1 MRLDWKADM
10 GVIVV
15 GMADLK
21 VAKNPDI
28 LTTLGLGSCV
38 GITLYDKVKKIGGLA
53 HVMLPTYKGFEGQN
67 IAKFADSAIIELVN
81 QLTRMGVQRNS
92 LVAKI
97 AGGAHMFGHTQNNDM
112 LKIGERNAKASL
124 AILSQLR
131 IPVQANDTGGTHGRT
146 IELNTD
152 TGALKIRTVG
162 AGEKFI

>member
-1 MRLDWKADM
+1 MA
-10 GVIVV
+10 VIVV

-21 VAKNPDI
+21 VAKHPDT

-38 GITLYDKVKKIGGLA
+38 GITLFDRAKKIGGMA
-53 HVMLPTYKGFEGQN
+53 HCMLPTYKGFEGQN
-67 IAKFADSAIIELVN
+67 IAKFVDSAVIELIN
-81 QLTRMGVQRNS
+81 QLVRIGASRTA

-97 AGGAHMFGHTQNNDM
+97 AGGAHMFGRSQNSDM
-112 LKIGERNAKASL
+112 LKIGERNAAAGI
-124 AILSQLR
+124 AILRQLS

-146 IELNTD
+146 IELNIE

>member
-1 MRLDWKADM
+1 M

-38 GITLYDKVKKIGGLA
+38 GVTLYDKTKKIGGMA
-53 HVMLPTYKGFEGQN
+53 HCMLPSYKGYEGQN
-67 IAKFADSAIIELVN
+67 IAKFADSAIIELIN
-81 QLTRMGVQRNS
+81 QLHRLGVPKNA

-97 AGGAHMFGHTQNNDM
+97 AGGAHMFGRSQNNDM
-112 LKIGERNAKASL
+112 LKIGERNAAASL
-124 AILSQLR
+124 AILKQLS
-131 IPVQANDTGGTHGRT
+131 IPIVGNDTGGTHGRT
-146 IELNTD
+146 IELHMES
-152 TGALKIRTVG
+152 GALKIRTVG

>member
-1 MRLDWKADM
+1 M

-21 VAKNPDI
+21 IAKHPDI

-38 GITLYDKVKKIGGLA
+38 GITLYDASKKIGGLA

-67 IAKFADSAIIELVN
+67 IAKFADSALIELVN
-81 QLTRMGVQRNS
+81 QLARSGAPRNM

-97 AGGAHMFGHTQNNDM
+97 AGGAHMFGRTQNNDM
-112 LKIGERNAKASL
+112 LKIGERNAAASI
-124 AILSQLR
+124 AILRQLG
-131 IPVQANDTGGTHGRT
+131 IPVTANDTGGSHGRT
-146 IELNTD
+146 IELHMD

-162 AGEKFI
+162 AGEKYI

>member
-1 MRLDWKADM
+1 MAFDM

-21 VAKNPDI
+21 VGKHPDV

-38 GITLYDKVKKIGGLA
+38 GITLFDKAKQIGGLA
-53 HVMLPTYKGFEGQN
+53 HVMLPTYKGYEGQN
-67 IAKFADSAIIELVN
+67 IAKFADSAIIELIN
-81 QLTRMGVQRNS
+81 QLGRIGAARTQ

-97 AGGAHMFGHTQNNDM
+97 AGGAHMFGKTQNNDM
-112 LKIGERNAKASL
+112 LKIGERNAAASL
-124 AILSQLR
+124 AVLKQLG

-146 IELNTD
+146 IELYMD
-152 TGALKIRTVG
+152 TGALKIKSVG

>member
-1 MRLDWKADM
+1 M

-21 VAKNPDI
+21 VAKHPDI

-38 GITLYDKVKKIGGLA
+38 GITLYDASKKIGGLA

-67 IAKFADSAIIELVN
+67 IAKFADSALIELVN
-81 QLTRMGVQRNS
+81 QMARIGAPRGS

-97 AGGAHMFGHTQNNDM
+97 AGGAHMFGRTHNNDM
-112 LKIGERNAKASL
+112 LKIGERNAAASI
-124 AILSQLR
+124 AILKQLG
-131 IPVQANDTGGTHGRT
+131 IPIKANDTGGSHGRT
-146 IELNTD
+146 IELHMD

>member
-1 MRLDWKADM
+1 M

-38 GITLYDKVKKIGGLA
+38 GITLYDKTQKIGGLA

-81 QLTRMGVQRNS
+81 QLSRIGASRKL

-97 AGGAHMFGHTQNNDM
+97 AGGAHMFGNTQNNDM
-112 LKIGERNAKASL
+112 LKIGERNAAASL
-124 AILSQLR
+124 AILKQLG

-146 IELNTD
+146 IELYTD
-152 TGALKIRTVG
+152 SGSLKIRTVG